1 MGDEDRVEVGAFTI
15 KAGYSVDVTCTA
27 MAAWH
32 QRVWVYLKHQA
43 SASSTEDEDHE
54 FVGGGKDNG
63 TQDAMS
69 TKSDSS
75 IKTWSFAKNA
85 TTDRYIYVA
94 IQHSTDGKDDTWKN
108 SSVVGP
114 IKIDLDANTIIGI
127 FTSEDGADKSYD
139 DCIVRVVTKKA

>member
-1 MGDEDRVEVGAFTI
+1 MGDDTRVEVGPFTI

-27 MAAWH
+27 RADWY
-32 QRVWVYLKHQA
+32 QRAWVYLKHQA

-63 TQDAMS
+63 VQETMS
-69 TKSDSS
+69 TSTDSS
-75 IKTWSFAKNA
+75 VKAWDFAKN
-85 TTDRYIYVA
+85 TSDRYIYVA
-94 IQHSTDGKDDTWKN
+94 IQHSTNKADGTWKN

-114 IKIDLDANTIIGI
+114 VSVDIGTDTTIGI